1 MSGDHG
7 HVNALRLFDAVGMSE
22 VFGFQMGRSSGSLT
36 RVCAAAG
43 EVGLLLHRSCEIGHH
58 FVTDRKIR

>member
-1 MSGDHG
+1 
-7 HVNALRLFDAVGMSE
+7 MSE

-43 EVGLLLHRSCEIGHH
+43 EVGLLLHRSCEIGHRI
-58 FVTDRKIR
+58 VQIDRQKERKKEGRKEERRKK